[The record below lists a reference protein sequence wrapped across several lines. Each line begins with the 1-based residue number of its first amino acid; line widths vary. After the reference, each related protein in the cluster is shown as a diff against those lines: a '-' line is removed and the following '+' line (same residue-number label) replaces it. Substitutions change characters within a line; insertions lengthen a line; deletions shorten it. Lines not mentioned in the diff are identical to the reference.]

1 VSDVIIINDLINDVM
16 ALIPSAPP
24 TSTETRLDQ
33 SPYNNDTELS
43 KGDSN

>member
-1 VSDVIIINDLINDVM
+1 VSDIIIIDDLIDDIM
-16 ALIPSAPP
+16 AMISSAPP

-33 SPYNNDTELS
+33 TPHNNDTELS